1 MGLEEEILPIKSRSH
16 LVVNFETEISWEVI
30 VLHVVR
36 RGLGEPQEDVHL
48 VNYHPV
54 GLNLAPIVHCDCL
67 LRAEVEREALLLLFS

>member
-1 MGLEEEILPIKSRSH
+1 MEEIIFPIKSLSH
-16 LVVNFETEISWEVI
+16 LVVDFETKISWEVI
-30 VLHVVR
+30 VLHAVR
-36 RGLGEPQEDVHL
+36 GGLGEPQEDVHL